1 MNNRKSSIIK
11 KLVIHIPLMQMYRN
25 VKNVGNVRMGTF
37 GFDLSLP
44 LSIHN
49 SFSRGFVVV
58 TGTNA
63 TNIILRC

>member
-1 MNNRKSSIIK
+1 MINRKSSIIK
-11 KLVIHIPLMQMYRN
+11 KLVIHIPLIQMYR
-25 VKNVGNVRMGTF
+25 KVGNVRMGTF

-44 LSIHN
+44 LSFHN

-63 TNIILRC
+63 INIILRC